1 MQCIDQQRKGKD
13 PLARIINKTS
23 FPAAMRACYHLNVAL
38 LFNKSNLM
46 PLFWLFRLSSGDYGK
61 LYYKGLAFL
70 YKLKRLRDGSN
81 KSILN
86 NVYAQFSNG
95 LNEDC

>member
-1 MQCIDQQRKGKD
+1 MECIDQQRKGKD

-46 PLFWLFRLSSGDYGK
+46 PLFWLFRLSSGDYRK

-70 YKLKRLRDGSN
+70 YKLKR
-81 KSILN
+81 
-86 NVYAQFSNG
+86 
-95 LNEDC
+95 